1 MDPAVV
7 LVMRLPV
14 IPEFRLGGDLARQC
28 SRLAAAAVLVRNAM
42 PTMIAAGFPGRPQA
56 IEPIANMIDLVARD
70 FHQRCP
76 VRHRVRRLH
85 LRAHDWPSML
95 DELDRALA
103 QVVLRHRRLAE
114 RFDGVGPQRALYDE
128 IRRLDDARVCVRSL
142 AYEFE
147 DALVER
153 RN

>member
-1 MDPAVV
+1 
-7 LVMRLPV
+7 MRIPV

-28 SRLAAAAVLVRNAM
+28 SRLMAAAVLVRNAM
-42 PTMIAAGFPGRPQA
+42 PSMIAAGFPGRSQS
-56 IEPIANMIDLVARD
+56 IEPIADMIDLVARD
-70 FHQRCP
+70 FHERCP
-76 VRHRVRRLH
+76 INHRVRRIH
-85 LRAHDWPSML
+85 LRARDWPSML

-103 QVVLRHRRLAE
+103 RVVLRHRRLAE
-114 RFDGVGPQRALYDE
+114 GFDGEGPQRALYDE
-128 IRRLDDARVCVRSL
+128 IRRLDDARACIRSL

>member
-1 MDPAVV
+1 MDPAAAV
-7 LVMRLPV
+7 VMRFPV
-14 IPEFRLGGDLARQC
+14 ISEFRRSGDLARQC
-28 SRLAAAAVLVRNAM
+28 SRLAAAAVMVRTAM
-42 PTMIAAGFPGRPQA
+42 PAMIAAGFPGRPQV
-56 IEPIANMIDLVARD
+56 IEPIADMIDMVARD
-70 FHQRCP
+70 FHQRCR
-76 VRHRVRRLH
+76 VNHRFRRLH
-85 LRAHDWPSML
+85 LRAADWPSML

-114 RFDGVGPQRALYDE
+114 RFDGEGPQRALYDE
-128 IRRLDDARVCVRSL
+128 IRRLDDARACIRSL

>member
-1 MDPAVV
+1 VDPAAAFVV
-7 LVMRLPV
+7 RFPV

-28 SRLAAAAVLVRNAM
+28 ARLAAAATMVRGAM
-42 PTMIAAGFPGRPQA
+42 PAMIAAGFPGRPQA
-56 IEPIANMIDLVARD
+56 IEPIADMIDLVARD
-70 FHQRCP
+70 FHQRCR
-76 VRHRVRRLH
+76 VYHRVRRLH
-85 LRAHDWPSML
+85 LRADDWPSML

-114 RFDGVGPQRALYDE
+114 RFDGDGPQRALYDE
-128 IRRLDDARVCVRSL
+128 IRRLDDARVCIRSL